1 MYRPIAPTPPSAPPS
16 APNQQPASASTSTSA
31 QDPEL
36 DRRNTIALA
45 KRKQRAL
52 SRRERSLAFLDD
64 KWKCSD
70 WLPADVRAGLASQP
84 GGILRVAVD
93 RDLEHKSRNLASD
106 APPLHPHLTVSTVEA
121 VRKQLQNPRSSNT
134 NTNNNNNSSD
144 IPFRSASVELFPDP
158 GDFEDS
164 YDPPCSPASSLDIFH
179 DAPSIASPRPSLP
192 PSPSTPRIA
201 TSDLDMDITPKQ
213 HHATTEKAA
222 AMNHP
227 LANLTWS
234 QAQDAHIKAAATIAQ
249 LRGQQAAFK
258 ISETTSKQYIQDL
271 RDDLDHYYEEED
283 EGRRP
288 VKRRR
293 SLIIDRVKQDHYNHL
308 AETEEHCLKALPED
322 TDLSAEIAAASRIDT
337 DAATV
342 LADAKAHLSSIEQMW
357 EAKMVWDEALK
368 AKIKYVTIQQKMK
381 ELEDEMATAC
391 DDWHNKRD
399 AADEWVKV
407 AEDQGW
413 NVLLDETEM

>member
-70 WLPADVRAGLASQP
+70 WLPADVRAGLASKR
-84 GGILRVAVD
+84 LRDQA
-93 RDLEHKSRNLASD
+93 
-106 APPLHPHLTVSTVEA
+106 
-121 VRKQLQNPRSSNT
+121 
-134 NTNNNNNSSD
+134 
-144 IPFRSASVELFPDP
+144 
-158 GDFEDS
+158 
-164 YDPPCSPASSLDIFH
+164 
-179 DAPSIASPRPSLP
+179 
-192 PSPSTPRIA
+192 
-201 TSDLDMDITPKQ
+201 
-213 HHATTEKAA
+213 
-222 AMNHP
+222 NHRVQ
-227 LANLTWS
+227 